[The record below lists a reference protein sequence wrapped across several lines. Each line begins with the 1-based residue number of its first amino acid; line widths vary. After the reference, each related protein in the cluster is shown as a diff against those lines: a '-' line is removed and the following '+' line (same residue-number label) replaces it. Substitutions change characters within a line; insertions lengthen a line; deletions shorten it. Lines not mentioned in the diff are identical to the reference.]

1 MLHHAKRT
9 WGCKRRNHV
18 LRWTTNP
25 LIPPTDH
32 RIDVLMKTT
41 RKMTRLLIAAVP
53 CFTAISCDSSDT
65 TMSTIALAQPLA
77 QRQALA
83 LEDST
88 LRADVVINNGT
99 VQSFTFRPQEDNLVT
114 VGGIR
119 LNENNNIT
127 VTWTEILNGFDVE
140 ISEQSQLFFAS
151 GNININAPH
160 ETDQYDYDS
169 DGVANFDERVNGTCV
184 WSADNECLQDGQL
197 DIPTASTPSPPVP
210 PLVTATNGRT
220 EVEANAINPLQQLA
234 TPFDYNNAD
243 NIIENGDFSDG
254 IGEWF
259 TNESLLFDG
268 GGEICATNPTMDGII
283 LNTLFAYRLL
293 LPIRETRYSFEFDMR
308 ADRDSAVVLT
318 IAGQSSFLEQFFAV
332 TQTAQPIVIPM
343 VVSQDVN
350 QSSSINF
357 QALHHPTIPTTY
369 CMDNIRVYI
378 ER

>member
-1 MLHHAKRT
+1 
-9 WGCKRRNHV
+9 
-18 LRWTTNP
+18 
-25 LIPPTDH
+25 
-32 RIDVLMKTT
+32 MKTT

-160 ETDQYDYDS
+160 QTDQFDYDG
-169 DGVANFDERVNGTCV
+169 DGNSNITEREDGTCV
-184 WSADNECLQDGQL
+184 WSADENCLVVGQL
-197 DIPTASTPSPPVP
+197 DVPNQELSTTGSIATVPVNEP
-210 PLVTATNGRT
+210 YQTRRSYLISLMLRIEQSTEILQPGR
-220 EVEANAINPLQQLA
+220 
-234 TPFDYNNAD
+234 
-243 NIIENGDFSDG
+243 
-254 IGEWF
+254 
-259 TNESLLFDG
+259 
-268 GGEICATNPTMDGII
+268 
-283 LNTLFAYRLL
+283 
-293 LPIRETRYSFEFDMR
+293 
-308 ADRDSAVVLT
+308 
-318 IAGQSSFLEQFFAV
+318 
-332 TQTAQPIVIPM
+332 
-343 VVSQDVN
+343 
-350 QSSSINF
+350 
-357 QALHHPTIPTTY
+357 
-369 CMDNIRVYI
+369 
-378 ER
+378 